1 MKTLTALAL
10 FAGLFV
16 VAGCGETATDTPTAD
31 APAADSGGE
40 TVVVAAVNEVCP
52 IMEKAVTDNGG
63 RTEYEG
69 QTVGFCCPGCIK
81 KWDALSADEKKTKL
95 ASSMKADAKGAA
107 MGTNG
112 TQFVSLTKSSE
123 SCCSGSK
130 TAGKAAAC
138 CSESGAKAS
147 CCASSTAKTSSS
159 CCSGATTVAAT
170 SEFVC
175 PMKCTTAVKDGG
187 KCKVCSME
195 LVEKPVAATT
205 VAFNTNCPIMGS
217 PVKAGGGSAEWNG
230 KTVGFC
236 CPGCVKKWDALS
248 GDEKAQKLT
257 DTNPADE
264 KAGA

>member
-31 APAADSGGE
+31 APAADSSGE
-40 TVVVAAVNEVCP
+40 TAVVAAVNEVCP
-52 IMEKAVTDNGG
+52 IMGGDVTDNGG
-63 RTEYEG
+63 RTDYEG

-112 TQFVSLTKSSE
+112 TQFVSLTKPSE

-130 TAGKAAAC
+130 TAGKEGAC
-138 CSESGAKAS
+138 CSESGAKPS

-159 CCSGATTVAAT
+159 CCSG
-170 SEFVC
+170 S
-175 PMKCTTAVKDGG
+175 KTA
-187 KCKVCSME
+187 
-195 LVEKPVAATT
+195 AATT
-205 VAFNTNCPIMGS
+205 VAFNTKCPIMGS